1 MDGQLSSYGIFFE
14 LIGGITSDFDLW
26 TVRLRVKEYFSN
38 LFRELRQ
45 ISSYGPSD
53 FVSRNMFRVDL
64 VSYVRFRVVECQS
77 LFIKGLWN

>member
-1 MDGQLSSYGIFFE
+1 MDGHISSYGIFTE
-14 LIGGITSDFDLW
+14 LICGITSDFELW
-26 TVRLRVKEYFSN
+26 TVRFRAKEYFSN
-38 LFRELRQ
+38 LFMELRQ

-77 LFIKGLWN
+77 LFIKGLSN